1 MLEDYWIYYVATH
14 VTTTHQRVKNA
25 QQLVQEHLKQDQQ
38 KQKTWYDRK
47 ACEMK
52 IEVGT
57 KYYSYCWTGQSKEVH
72 EEVAMSFQ
80 NQTKLGQVNYEV
92 IIDSEGNTKVYQ
104 INLLK
109 KWFSHT
115 ETVSSNA
122 G

>member
-1 MLEDYWIYYVATH
+1 M
-14 VTTTHQRVKNA
+14 
-25 QQLVQEHLKQDQQ
+25 
-38 KQKTWYDRK
+38 
-47 ACEMK
+47 C
-52 IEVGT
+52 
-57 KYYSYCWTGQSKEVH
+57 
-72 EEVAMSFQ
+72 FQ

-92 IIDSEGNTKVYQ
+92 IIDSKGNTKVYQ